1 MDPDQQVARLEKL
14 IVRLGGFPDRDL
26 IHQITECGRLGLRT
40 GGQALA
46 ERMCAAIM
54 DVLDDGENGATAAE
68 RRVPLFYALDSVVK
82 NVGDVFQPLLSVRV
96 RAAFGRAF
104 AACAEKDK
112 TRLHHV
118 LRTWNEKSAAAARTP
133 PSSFSRSDP
142 TAGGGADR
150 ARRAGIFAEH
160 LDDLNAL
167 VAPWHAALVARA
179 SAADAAAGPTSARG
193 APSQAQL
200 AAQRVADREEA
211 RRRAAR
217 VAPPPP
223 PAGPPTARAPAPR
236 ARAAARAGAQL
247 APRRLA
253 GGDATLAGASAAAR
267 AAASLMTHAHRATA
281 GHEVALPSFARFPA
295 GGEPPAKRARSAAAA
310 PAGDDDPLTAAA
322 RAKLDQL
329 QRSLGEANPMTLE
342 ELKASQPEIHA
353 KLLAEAAA
361 RDPRP
366 SERPRL
372 RRHAPPVS
380 ARRPRSARPRAR
392 ARRDAARSPP
402 PPRPRPRR
410 RPTARRSASGPTS
423 SPRSRPSGATAT
435 I

>member
-142 TAGGGADR
+142 TAGGGRMRPARRHLRRAPRRPQR
-150 ARRAGIFAEH
+150 ARRA
-160 LDDLNAL
+160 
-167 VAPWHAALVARA
+167 VARG
-179 SAADAAAGPTSARG
+179 SRG
-193 APSQAQL
+193 AS
-200 AAQRVADREEA
+200 VGG
-211 RRRAAR
+211 RRSG
-217 VAPPPP
+217 
-223 PAGPPTARAPAPR
+223 GPGR
-236 ARAAARAGAQL
+236 GA
-247 APRRLA
+247 
-253 GGDATLAGASAAAR
+253 
-267 AAASLMTHAHRATA
+267 
-281 GHEVALPSFARFPA
+281 
-295 GGEPPAKRARSAAAA
+295 
-310 PAGDDDPLTAAA
+310 DDP
-322 RAKLDQL
+322 
-329 QRSLGEANPMTLE
+329 
-342 ELKASQPEIHA
+342 
-353 KLLAEAAA
+353 
-361 RDPRP
+361 
-366 SERPRL
+366 
-372 RRHAPPVS
+372 
-380 ARRPRSARPRAR
+380 
-392 ARRDAARSPP
+392 
-402 PPRPRPRR
+402 
-410 RPTARRSASGPTS
+410 SG
-423 SPRSRPSGATAT
+423 R
-435 I
+435 

>member
-1 MDPDQQVARLEKL
+1 MELEIEGMDPDQQVARLEKL

-96 RAAFGRAF
+96 RAAFERAF

-142 TAGGGADR
+142 TAGGGPDR

-179 SAADAAAGPTSARG
+179 SAADAAAGPAAARG

-200 AAQRVADREEA
+200 AA
-211 RRRAAR
+211 
-217 VAPPPP
+217 
-223 PAGPPTARAPAPR
+223 
-236 ARAAARAGAQL
+236 L
-247 APRRLA
+247 
-253 GGDATLAGASAAAR
+253 
-267 AAASLMTHAHRATA
+267 
-281 GHEVALPSFARFPA
+281 
-295 GGEPPAKRARSAAAA
+295 
-310 PAGDDDPLTAAA
+310 
-322 RAKLDQL
+322 
-329 QRSLGEANPMTLE
+329 
-342 ELKASQPEIHA
+342 
-353 KLLAEAAA
+353 
-361 RDPRP
+361 
-366 SERPRL
+366 
-372 RRHAPPVS
+372 
-380 ARRPRSARPRAR
+380 
-392 ARRDAARSPP
+392 
-402 PPRPRPRR
+402 
-410 RPTARRSASGPTS
+410 
-423 SPRSRPSGATAT
+423 
-435 I
+435 

>member
-142 TAGGGADR
+142 TAGGGR
-150 ARRAGIFAEH
+150 I
-160 LDDLNAL
+160 
-167 VAPWHAALVARA
+167 AP
-179 SAADAAAGPTSARG
+179 
-193 APSQAQL
+193 
-200 AAQRVADREEA
+200 
-211 RRRAAR
+211 
-217 VAPPPP
+217 
-223 PAGPPTARAPAPR
+223 
-236 ARAAARAGAQL
+236 GAQ
-247 APRRLA
+247 A
-253 GGDATLAGASAAAR
+253 
-267 AAASLMTHAHRATA
+267 
-281 GHEVALPSFARFPA
+281 
-295 GGEPPAKRARSAAAA
+295 
-310 PAGDDDPLTAAA
+310 
-322 RAKLDQL
+322 
-329 QRSLGEANPMTLE
+329 
-342 ELKASQPEIHA
+342 
-353 KLLAEAAA
+353 
-361 RDPRP
+361 
-366 SERPRL
+366 
-372 RRHAPPVS
+372 
-380 ARRPRSARPRAR
+380 
-392 ARRDAARSPP
+392 
-402 PPRPRPRR
+402 
-410 RPTARRSASGPTS
+410 S
-423 SPRSRPSGATAT
+423 SPSTSTTSTRS
-435 I
+435 

>member
-142 TAGGGADR
+142 TAGGGPIAPDAQASSPSTSTTSTRSSRRGPRLSWR
-150 ARRAGIFAEH
+150 ARR
-160 LDDLNAL
+160 
-167 VAPWHAALVARA
+167 R
-179 SAADAAAGPTSARG
+179 PT
-193 APSQAQL
+193 P
-200 AAQRVADREEA
+200 
-211 RRRAAR
+211 
-217 VAPPPP
+217 
-223 PAGPPTARAPAPR
+223 RAPLDERAGSPPRAPCARSPGSRSPRLRCFPR
-236 ARAAARAGAQL
+236 ARAPPLAR
-247 APRRLA
+247 
-253 GGDATLAGASAAAR
+253 
-267 AAASLMTHAHRATA
+267 
-281 GHEVALPSFARFPA
+281 
-295 GGEPPAKRARSAAAA
+295 RAR
-310 PAGDDDPLTAAA
+310 P
-322 RAKLDQL
+322 
-329 QRSLGEANPMTLE
+329 
-342 ELKASQPEIHA
+342 
-353 KLLAEAAA
+353 
-361 RDPRP
+361 
-366 SERPRL
+366 
-372 RRHAPPVS
+372 
-380 ARRPRSARPRAR
+380 
-392 ARRDAARSPP
+392 
-402 PPRPRPRR
+402 
-410 RPTARRSASGPTS
+410 
-423 SPRSRPSGATAT
+423 
-435 I
+435 

>member
-142 TAGGGADR
+142 TADGGR
-150 ARRAGIFAEH
+150 I
-160 LDDLNAL
+160 
-167 VAPWHAALVARA
+167 AP
-179 SAADAAAGPTSARG
+179 
-193 APSQAQL
+193 
-200 AAQRVADREEA
+200 
-211 RRRAAR
+211 
-217 VAPPPP
+217 
-223 PAGPPTARAPAPR
+223 
-236 ARAAARAGAQL
+236 GAQ
-247 APRRLA
+247 
-253 GGDATLAGASAAAR
+253 G
-267 AAASLMTHAHRATA
+267 RATN
-281 GHEVALPSFARFPA
+281 
-295 GGEPPAKRARSAAAA
+295 
-310 PAGDDDPLTAAA
+310 PLE
-322 RAKLDQL
+322 D
-329 QRSLGEANPMTLE
+329 
-342 ELKASQPEIHA
+342 
-353 KLLAEAAA
+353 
-361 RDPRP
+361 
-366 SERPRL
+366 
-372 RRHAPPVS
+372 
-380 ARRPRSARPRAR
+380 
-392 ARRDAARSPP
+392 
-402 PPRPRPRR
+402 
-410 RPTARRSASGPTS
+410 RRSASAPFLDHRCLEIREARRAHRAPVTPETPASVSRARVS
-423 SPRSRPSGATAT
+423 SRGSPITFVRLPRTLTTKRAPSPWSA
-435 I
+435 

>member
-142 TAGGGADR
+142 TAGGGGSRPARRHLRRAPRRPQR
-150 ARRAGIFAEH
+150 ARRRT
-160 LDDLNAL
+160 N
-167 VAPWHAALVARA
+167 
-179 SAADAAAGPTSARG
+179 S
-193 APSQAQL
+193 
-200 AAQRVADREEA
+200 
-211 RRRAAR
+211 
-217 VAPPPP
+217 
-223 PAGPPTARAPAPR
+223 
-236 ARAAARAGAQL
+236 
-247 APRRLA
+247 
-253 GGDATLAGASAAAR
+253 
-267 AAASLMTHAHRATA
+267 
-281 GHEVALPSFARFPA
+281 
-295 GGEPPAKRARSAAAA
+295 K
-310 PAGDDDPLTAAA
+310 
-322 RAKLDQL
+322 
-329 QRSLGEANPMTLE
+329 
-342 ELKASQPEIHA
+342 
-353 KLLAEAAA
+353 
-361 RDPRP
+361 
-366 SERPRL
+366 
-372 RRHAPPVS
+372 
-380 ARRPRSARPRAR
+380 
-392 ARRDAARSPP
+392 
-402 PPRPRPRR
+402 
-410 RPTARRSASGPTS
+410 
-423 SPRSRPSGATAT
+423 
-435 I
+435 

>member
-142 TAGGGADR
+142 TVGGGGGSR
-150 ARRAGIFAEH
+150 PARRH
-160 LDDLNAL
+160 LRRAPRRPHAL
-167 VAPWHAALVARA
+167 VAPWRG
-179 SAADAAAGPTSARG
+179 SRG
-193 APSQAQL
+193 ARVGGRGGGPGRGAGRAVAG
-200 AAQRVADREEA
+200 AARRTEVADREEA
-211 RRRAAR
+211 GAAPRASRRRRPRRDRRPRAR
-217 VAPPPP
+217 
-223 PAGPPTARAPAPR
+223 RRR
-236 ARAAARAGAQL
+236 ARAAARAGA
-247 APRRLA
+247 RRRH
-253 GGDATLAGASAAAR
+253 GASPAA
-267 AAASLMTHAHRATA
+267 T
-281 GHEVALPSFARFPA
+281 
-295 GGEPPAKRARSAAAA
+295 
-310 PAGDDDPLTAAA
+310 
-322 RAKLDQL
+322 
-329 QRSLGEANPMTLE
+329 
-342 ELKASQPEIHA
+342 
-353 KLLAEAAA
+353 
-361 RDPRP
+361 PRWP
-366 SERPRL
+366 
-372 RRHAPPVS
+372 
-380 ARRPRSARPRAR
+380 ARRPPRARPRA
-392 ARRDAARSPP
+392 S
-402 PPRPRPRR
+402 
-410 RPTARRSASGPTS
+410 
-423 SPRSRPSGATAT
+423 
-435 I
+435 

>member
-142 TAGGGADR
+142 TAGGGGSRPARRHLRRAPRRPQR
-150 ARRAGIFAEH
+150 ARRA
-160 LDDLNAL
+160 
-167 VAPWHAALVARA
+167 VARG
-179 SAADAAAGPTSARG
+179 SRG
-193 APSQAQL
+193 AS
-200 AAQRVADREEA
+200 VGG
-211 RRRAAR
+211 RRSG
-217 VAPPPP
+217 
-223 PAGPPTARAPAPR
+223 GPGR
-236 ARAAARAGAQL
+236 GA
-247 APRRLA
+247 
-253 GGDATLAGASAAAR
+253 
-267 AAASLMTHAHRATA
+267 
-281 GHEVALPSFARFPA
+281 
-295 GGEPPAKRARSAAAA
+295 
-310 PAGDDDPLTAAA
+310 DDP
-322 RAKLDQL
+322 
-329 QRSLGEANPMTLE
+329 
-342 ELKASQPEIHA
+342 
-353 KLLAEAAA
+353 
-361 RDPRP
+361 
-366 SERPRL
+366 
-372 RRHAPPVS
+372 
-380 ARRPRSARPRAR
+380 
-392 ARRDAARSPP
+392 
-402 PPRPRPRR
+402 
-410 RPTARRSASGPTS
+410 SG
-423 SPRSRPSGATAT
+423 R
-435 I
+435 